1 MSAKTKIVVL
11 RMKEIIYTAIFL
23 GLGILLITL
32 FLIMF
37 RPGKKASETSGDAAG
52 SFSSREEIYLPGVY
66 TSSLV
71 LGSQSVNV
79 EVTVDSGRIKA
90 VTCTP
95 LSDSVKTMYP
105 LIEPAAASLSEQIV
119 NNQSLENLTYP
130 EGSLYTS
137 QAIVHAVEKALEKA
151 VP

>member
-1 MSAKTKIVVL
+1 
-11 RMKEIIYTAIFL
+11 MKEIIYTAIFL

-37 RPGKKASETSGDAAG
+37 RPGKKASETSGEAAG
-52 SFSSREEIYLPGVY
+52 SFSSREELYIPGVY

-79 EVTVDSGRIKA
+79 EVTVDSRQIKSI
-90 VTCTP
+90 TCTQ

-105 LIEPAAASLSEQIV
+105 LIAPAVSSLAEQIV
-119 NNQSLENLTYP
+119 ASQSLEHLTYP

-137 QAIVHAVEKALEKA
+137 QAIKQAVGRALEKA
-151 VP
+151 EK